1 MRTLFAVPQNGQCGD
16 DHQGATGTTNAASED
31 AYKRLTETEKKQ
43 RAREK
48 KSAAQRARR
57 KRKLDE
63 EAAGDAAGAAGD
75 AADELEEEEDPI
87 EDPIEDPPARDER
100 RQSDPVPD
108 PSEPGDESDFDEDPI
123 GEASDED
130 QDEQLTQRC
139 SPERRARSPS
149 SEFSGGDEAS
159 WDMHFSPER
168 SLTTSA
174 CAALISC
181 FPAFKPFETAAPK
194 GRRTALIPLRA
205 AGSLPLCLL
214 MESKF
219 SLCVSTSLQ
228 VSDAPSV

>member
-1 MRTLFAVPQNGQCGD
+1 MTIKG
-16 DHQGATGTTNAASED
+16 TMGTTNAASED
-31 AYKRLTETEKKQ
+31 AYKCLTVAEKKQ
-43 RAREK
+43 RARDK

-87 EDPIEDPPARDER
+87 EEPPARDER

-130 QDEQLTQRC
+130 QDEQQTQRC

-149 SEFSGGDEAS
+149 PEFSGGDEAS
-159 WDMHFSPER
+159 WDFGYSSAEDLRRSSAAARSCSPARR
-168 SLTTSA
+168 SS
-174 CAALISC
+174 LISC
-181 FPAFKPFETAAPK
+181 FPAFKPFETAAPQ

-205 AGSLPLCLL
+205 AGSLPLSCLL

-219 SLCVSTSLQ
+219 SLCVSASLQ
-228 VSDAPSV
+228 VSDAPSGRHG